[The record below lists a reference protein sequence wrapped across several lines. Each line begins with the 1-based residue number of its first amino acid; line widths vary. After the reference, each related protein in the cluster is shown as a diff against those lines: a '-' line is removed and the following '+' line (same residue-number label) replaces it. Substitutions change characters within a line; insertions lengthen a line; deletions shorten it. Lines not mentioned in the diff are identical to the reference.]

1 MKIKLQKLILMA
13 SKYFLMGF
21 VIQTFLYTGLLGDVG
36 RAQEIKSVREIQVDL
51 DLKNSEVQKVF
62 RAIESSTDFL
72 FTYDIQDIQNRSKV
86 NIKAKNITVADAL
99 LEVSKQASLK
109 FRQVNRYINVDR
121 LSNPQ
126 QKPLEV
132 IIQGIVITGKVT
144 SAVDGES
151 LPGVNIVI
159 KGTSN
164 GTISDIDGNF
174 KLEVPD
180 ENSILV
186 FSSVGFV
193 THEVVVGN
201 QTEISIAME
210 QDVASLEEIVVIG
223 YGTQAKKDLTSAI
236 GSVDGEELVKVQVA
250 DAALAL
256 QGRIPGVVV
265 TSNDGT
271 PGGEVSVRIRGYGT
285 AATGGDNEPL
295 YVIDGV
301 PNKNGMQMLNPSDI
315 ESIDVLKDA
324 AAASVYGVQAANG
337 VVVITTKRGKRGQAN
352 ITFDSYVGFS
362 QKWKSDIEVLNPRQ
376 WAELQN
382 ESFANANMYRDPD
395 NLAEPNPALTDP
407 SSIPEEGTNF
417 QDEVFQ
423 TGLLQDYTLGLL
435 GGTESTDYS
444 FSLGY
449 RDEDG
454 IIINSDMKRITT
466 RANVNHEFS
475 KWLKIGVNFAYTN
488 RVRTGIRTNVDWD
501 AVTTNSLRYPSYFGP
516 RELMPEVMNAWW
528 GDAKNPLVNTERID
542 NTDRENGVNGNAYA
556 EIEFLKG
563 LTFRTFIGI
572 NRWAGDYKSF
582 SIPILWV
589 EEDLEGDGS
598 LSQGN
603 WSNTDW
609 NWDNTLNYSTTLG
622 EHNINVIVGYSAQN
636 FKTES
641 LNASQQNFEY
651 QEQSLRYLGFGDP
664 NTFNAG
670 SWAAERSLS
679 SYFGRLNY
687 DFKAKYLVQFVVRR
701 DASSVFSEE
710 NRWGTFPAASL
721 GWRVS
726 EEAFMQNVGFISD
739 WKFRGSYGVSGNQFI
754 GDYYPTYSRLGTG
767 RNYSFGM
774 GNTIVSGGVGPSQM
788 GNPQVTWEENTQ
800 WNVGMDLSLF
810 DNRLDVSMDY
820 YEKETSNML
829 LKVTLPGVGG
839 LAEAP
844 AQNVGA
850 LVNSGFEFMVQYSS
864 DYSRAF
870 KWSIAANG
878 ATLKNEV
885 TDLGDLELI
894 LPGGRVASGVND
906 EITRSVVGQPI
917 SSFYTY
923 VFDGIFQN
931 EEEIIAAGP
940 EWWNNDVVPGDIRFK
955 DISGPEGVPD
965 GKITTDDRTFTGNPI
980 PDFTYGLNF
989 TAQYKGFD
997 FSAFF
1002 QGVSG
1007 NQIYSVMYYRTMDAA
1022 YGANRLAE
1030 SLNRW
1035 TGEGSTNVYPRLS
1048 VDDPAW
1054 NSRPSD
1060 RFIFEGSYMRLRTAQ
1075 LGYTLPQATLDR
1087 MGVKRLRIYLSGLNL
1102 FTITDYFGFD
1112 PEVGQNNSNSG
1123 NQDLQLGIDRGVY
1136 PQPRTVMLG
1145 VNLTF

>member
-1 MKIKLQKLILMA
+1 MKIRLQKLIIMA
-13 SKYFLMGF
+13 SKYFLMGL
-21 VIQTFLYTGLLGDVG
+21 VMQTFAYTVLLGDIG
-36 RAQEIKSVREIQVDL
+36 EAQEVKSVREIYVDL
-51 DLKNSEVQKVF
+51 NLQNSDVQKVF
-62 RAIESSTDFL
+62 RTIESSTDFL
-72 FTYDIQDIQNRSKV
+72 FTYDNQDLQNRSKV
-86 NIKAKNITVADAL
+86 NIRANNISVADAL
-99 LEVSKQASLK
+99 IEVSRQASLK

-121 LSNPQ
+121 LSNAKQ
-126 QKPLEV
+126 EPLEIV
-132 IIQGIVITGKVT
+132 LQGIVVSGKVT
-144 SAVDGES
+144 SGEDGS
-151 LPGVNIVI
+151 PLPGVNIVI
-159 KGTSN
+159 KGSAT
-164 GTISDIDGNF
+164 GTITDIDGNF

-180 ENSILV
+180 ENAVLV

-193 THEVVVGN
+193 TREMVVGS
-201 QTEISIAME
+201 QTEINLVLE
-210 QDVASLEEIVVIG
+210 QDVAALEEIVVVG

-236 GSVDGEELVKVQVA
+236 ASVDGEELAKVQVA
-250 DAALAL
+250 DAAHAL

-285 AATGGDNEPL
+285 AATSGDNEPL

-301 PNKNGMQMLNPSDI
+301 PTKNGMQMLNPSDI

-337 VVVITTKRGKRGQAN
+337 VVVITTKKGKRGQAN
-352 ITFDSYVGFS
+352 ITFDSYVGFT
-362 QKWKSDIEVLNPRQ
+362 QKWKSDIGVLNPRQ
-376 WAELQN
+376 WATLQN
-382 ESFANANMYRDPD
+382 EAFANTNMWQDPNNQAD
-395 NLAEPNPALTDP
+395 PNPALTDP

-417 QDEVFQ
+417 QDEVFR
-423 TGLLQDYTLGLL
+423 TGLLQDYNVGML
-435 GGTESTDYS
+435 GGTESTDYA
-444 FSLGY
+444 FSIGY

-454 IIINSDMKRITT
+454 IIINSDMKRITA

-475 KWLKIGVNFAYTN
+475 KWLKVGANIAYTN
-488 RVRTGIRTNVDWD
+488 RVRTGVRTNIDWD
-501 AVTTNSLRYPSYFGP
+501 AATTNSLRYPSYFGP
-516 RELMPEVMNAWW
+516 RELMPEVMNNWW
-528 GDAKNPLVNTERID
+528 GDAKNPLVNTERAD
-542 NTDRENGVNGNAYA
+542 NTDRENGINGNAYA

-572 NRWAGDYKSF
+572 NRWAGDYKNF
-582 SIPILWV
+582 GVPTLWV

-598 LSQGN
+598 LSTGN

-609 NWDNTLNYSTTLG
+609 NWDNTLNYSATFG
-622 EHNINVIVGYSAQN
+622 EHNLNVIVGSSAQN
-636 FKTES
+636 FKSES
-641 LNASQQNFEY
+641 LWASQQDFKSL
-651 QEQSLRYLGFGDP
+651 EQSLRYLGFGDP

-670 SWAAERSLS
+670 SWAAERSLA

-687 DFKAKYLVQFVVRR
+687 DYKAKYLVQVVVRR
-701 DASSVFSEE
+701 DASSVFSKD

-721 GWRVS
+721 GWRIS
-726 EEAFMQNVGFISD
+726 EEGFMQNVGFVSD
-739 WKFRGSYGVSGNQFI
+739 WKLRGSYGISGNQFI
-754 GDYYPTYSRLGTG
+754 GDYYPTFSRLGTG

-774 GNTIVSGGVGPSQM
+774 GNTVVSSGVGPSQM
-788 GNPQVTWEENTQ
+788 GNSEVTWEENTQ

-810 DNRLDVSMDY
+810 ENRLDISLDY
-820 YEKETSNML
+820 YEKETADML

-839 LAEAP
+839 LAQPP

-864 DYSRAF
+864 DFSKEF

-885 TDLGDLELI
+885 TDLGELQLI
-894 LPGGRVASGVND
+894 LPSSRVASGVND
-906 EITRSVVGQPI
+906 ELTRSVVGQPI
-917 SSFYTY
+917 SSFFTY

-931 EEEIIAAGP
+931 EEEIAAGP
-940 EWWNNDVVPGDIRFK
+940 EYNGRVVPGDVRFK
-955 DISGPEGVPD
+955 DISGPDGVPD

-1002 QGVSG
+1002 QGITG
-1007 NQIYSVMYYRTMDAA
+1007 NQIYSIMYYRTMDGA

-1035 TGEGSTNVYPRLS
+1035 TAEGSTNTYPRLS
-1048 VDDPAW
+1048 MDDPAW

-1060 RFIFEGSYMRLRTAQ
+1060 RFMFDGSYMRLRSAQ
-1075 LGYTLPQATLDR
+1075 LGYTLPQATLNR

-1102 FTITDYFGFD
+1102 FTITNYFGFD

-1136 PQPRTVMLG
+1136 PQPRSVMLG